1 MSSFSFNGERK
12 SYIHIERGWK
22 RPAWAPLRRN
32 LLNAPSYQG
41 ARLLSTDT
49 DMRVLPVPVG
59 IIAPNGI
66 GLERLKEE
74 IASWLITEQPA
85 ELIFD
90 IENERT
96 YLAVVDEEFNI
107 DEFVDIGKGVLK
119 FICPMPY
126 KLGPTR
132 TVEFQADE
140 RELAANIQNKGSVES
155 NPIIEIEVTKPS
167 TFLDVW
173 NGDNYFRIGW
183 PLRMDQVPV
192 ERNQRVMWD
201 EMSTIVGWT
210 NVPNAEDMV
219 GGGAFK
225 VDAGSRLVPVYLGE
239 TNIKGW
245 HGCIAKKNIP
255 QGPLQDFIMQA
266 YVGVRSSHP
275 DQMGR
280 VEIGLLDEN
289 SDYVARI
296 SMNDVHWQ
304 AEQNTGF
311 AKLGNKKKP
320 AGERVLINEPGDHPT
335 TWNQYRGRLW
345 LARTGN
351 RWEAYISKFLWN
363 TEKDDSER
371 FVVWEDENNV
381 NMDKVAQ
388 VQISIS
394 QFSDNMFCTDMS
406 IDDLK
411 IWKVNMNTQDNPPYI
426 FDVGDK
432 VIIDTERSL
441 VSINGKK
448 AINLKDIFSDYPVIQ
463 KGTNKL
469 EIMPSDVGIAKVT
482 YRERYR

>member
-1 MSSFSFNGERK
+1 MSSFTFNNIRK
-12 SYIHIERGWK
+12 DFVQIEKGWK
-22 RPAWAPLRRN
+22 RPAWAPVKRN
-32 LLNAPSYQG
+32 FLSVPGYTG
-41 ARLLSTDT
+41 ARLLNTQT
-49 DMRVLPVPVG
+49 EMRGLSIPVG
-59 IIAPNGI
+59 IIVTEGSD
-66 GLERLKEE
+66 LETMKEE
-74 IASWLITEQPA
+74 IAEWLITGQPA

-90 IENERT
+90 VEPNRT
-96 YLAVVDEEFNI
+96 YLAVVEDSFDP
-107 DEFVDIGKGVLK
+107 DEFVTLGIGTIK

-132 TVEFQADE
+132 TVDFQTSASG
-140 RELAANIQNKGSVES
+140 LIANVQNKGSVES
-155 NPIIEIEVTKPS
+155 NPIIEVEVTNPS

-183 PLRMDQVPV
+183 PLSVNQIPV

-201 EMSTIVGWT
+201 EMSTTIGWT
-210 NVPNAEDMV
+210 DVPNAEDMV

-311 AKLGNKKKP
+311 AKLGNKKNP
-320 AGERVLINEPGDHPT
+320 NTERLLINEPGNHPT

-371 FVVWEDENNV
+371 FVVWEDENNM

-432 VIIDTERSL
+432 VVIDTERSL

-448 AINLKDIFSDYPVIQ
+448 AINLKDIFSDYPVVN
-463 KGTNKL
+463 KGLNKL
-469 EIMPSDVGIAKVT
+469 EIMPSDVGIAKIT
-482 YRERYR
+482 YRERFR